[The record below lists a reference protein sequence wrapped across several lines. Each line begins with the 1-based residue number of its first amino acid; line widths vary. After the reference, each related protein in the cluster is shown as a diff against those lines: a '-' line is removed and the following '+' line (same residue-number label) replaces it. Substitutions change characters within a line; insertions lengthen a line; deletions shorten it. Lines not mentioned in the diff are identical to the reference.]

1 MSTNLLFN
9 IFLSFADTLLSTSRG
24 ISGRI
29 GKSHS
34 SSLLNDPDDEEY
46 EYMNKQIC
54 NSVSPRHN
62 GHWMKMNKKRTSS
75 VSSQMT
81 ACSVDTTPSME
92 LRRSQTMSSYNSD
105 LEQPGSNDVKYEYM
119 DIRSIDKEDSPPA
132 QAPPLPPLLV
142 KAMVDQEVEE
152 LEEEEVDGYV
162 EDSIYHYTN
171 QQPKLR
177 QVLQQMKAV
186 KREGNDN
193 GQLYEYE
200 DMDSITLARAEDAA
214 VYQNIKK
221 EGDRAVMQ
229 GPAQKPGFDA
239 YVTVRAGVGLG
250 EPAAVDRSFDN
261 PNYWHSRM
269 FLKPNAVPT

>member
-1 MSTNLLFN
+1 
-9 IFLSFADTLLSTSRG
+9 
-24 ISGRI
+24 
-29 GKSHS
+29 
-34 SSLLNDPDDEEY
+34 
-46 EYMNKQIC
+46 
-54 NSVSPRHN
+54 
-62 GHWMKMNKKRTSS
+62 
-75 VSSQMT
+75 
-81 ACSVDTTPSME
+81 
-92 LRRSQTMSSYNSD
+92 MSSCNSD

-152 LEEEEVDGYV
+152 LEDEEVDGYV

-186 KREGNDN
+186 KIEGKDN

-200 DMDSITLARAEDAA
+200 DMDSITSARPEDVA
-214 VYQNIKK
+214 VYQNIQK
-221 EGDRAVMQ
+221 EGDRAARQ
-229 GPAQKPGFDA
+229 SPAQKPG
-239 YVTVRAGVGLG
+239 YVRVRAGVGLE
-250 EPAAVDRSFDN
+250 EPAAVDKSFDN